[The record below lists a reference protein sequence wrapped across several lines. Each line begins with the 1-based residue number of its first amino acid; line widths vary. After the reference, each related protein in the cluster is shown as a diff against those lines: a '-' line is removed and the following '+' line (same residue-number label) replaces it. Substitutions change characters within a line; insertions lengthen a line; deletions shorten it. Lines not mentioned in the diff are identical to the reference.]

1 MCDGRIDFYRCKER
15 MTKIKVKFLIERMI
29 IIRYIFSHYR
39 ILSEMYVPLNCNR
52 EIGKKKKE
60 ICTKYYTFESNLKN

>member
-15 MTKIKVKFLIERMI
+15 MTKIKVKFLIERI

-39 ILSEMYVPLNCNR
+39 MLSEIYVPLNCNR
-52 EIGKKKKE
+52 EIGKKKKRKSARN
-60 ICTKYYTFESNLKN
+60 IIRLNRI

>member
-15 MTKIKVKFLIERMI
+15 MTKIKVKFLIERI

-39 ILSEMYVPLNCNR
+39 MLSEIYVPLNCNR
-52 EIGKKKKE
+52 EIGKKKRKSARN
-60 ICTKYYTFESNLKN
+60 IIRLNRI